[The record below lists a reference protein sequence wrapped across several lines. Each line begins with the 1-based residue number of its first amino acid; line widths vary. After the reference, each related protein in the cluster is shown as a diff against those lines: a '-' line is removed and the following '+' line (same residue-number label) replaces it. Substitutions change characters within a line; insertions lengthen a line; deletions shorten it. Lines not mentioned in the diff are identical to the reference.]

1 MSELAR
7 FPSQPNIDENQYQGI
22 LVTCECEKKAT
33 SAIPAANGFR
43 DSADSLETFHQ
54 RLRDLCEDHLQ
65 GPGRYRSGLPQDQ
78 AQCAVALADEL
89 GILRRQAQSW
99 TDFKSSEHGMHLGT
113 EHTVELSSNL
123 GRIGKLT
130 IPPAFGLIPR
140 VVSHPV
146 INLREDTSLPA
157 FRRAIEF
164 LPATPLEYL
173 ERWIAANEVF
183 EDDVRLTSVVEW
195 ADGQVSFGIS
205 QPQYHGEPAPHR
217 DIDRFFEASGW
228 TRITDPGGSGHGLF
242 FNYAFGVLAID
253 ALSRNCYLHENALL
267 PFDVILCKPDEE
279 LEAFLGLYPG

>member
-1 MSELAR
+1 MAR
-7 FPSQPNIDENQYQGI
+7 IPNQPRIDEPRFQGI
-22 LVTCECEKKAT
+22 LRPCECEKKAA
-33 SAIPAANGFR
+33 SAIPAASRSG
-43 DSADSLETFHQ
+43 DPDDSLETFHQ
-54 RLRDLCEDHLQ
+54 RLRDLCEDHFR
-65 GPGRYRSGLPQDQ
+65 GPGRHRPSLAQDQ
-78 AQCAVALADEL
+78 AQCAVAQAREL
-89 GILRRQAQSW
+89 KILNTAEVTW
-99 TDFKSSEHGMHLGT
+99 LEFKSREEGVHFGT
-113 EHTVELSSNL
+113 EHVVELSAFED
-123 GRIGKLT
+123 RVFKVT

-146 INLREDTSLPA
+146 INLREDASPPV
-157 FRRAIEF
+157 FRKAIEF

-183 EDDVRLTSVVEW
+183 EDDVRLTSVVVW